1 MKAFVLSVL
10 LLCRLVSARAE
21 EGEYIPPSERSG
33 LWSKIVP
40 TLENIPHINTGLQYE
55 LVSFEGC
62 EYLPGIWGTGRNSD
76 CLTLYWSQWG
86 IRRTE
91 WKFCFGLMFSGP
103 SGNNNLPV
111 ATGGGLIA
119 FFHREF

>member
-1 MKAFVLSVL
+1 MKTVLAL
-10 LLCRLVSARAE
+10 LLSLCGLFSARAE

-40 TLENIPHINTGLQYE
+40 TLENIPHINTSFQYE
-55 LVSFEGC
+55 ILSFEGC
-62 EYLPGIWGTGRNSD
+62 EYMPGLWGTGRNSD
-76 CLTLYWSQWG
+76 RLTLYWSQWG

-91 WKFCFGLMFSGP
+91 WKLCLGLMFSNP

-111 ATGGGLIA
+111 TTGGGLIA